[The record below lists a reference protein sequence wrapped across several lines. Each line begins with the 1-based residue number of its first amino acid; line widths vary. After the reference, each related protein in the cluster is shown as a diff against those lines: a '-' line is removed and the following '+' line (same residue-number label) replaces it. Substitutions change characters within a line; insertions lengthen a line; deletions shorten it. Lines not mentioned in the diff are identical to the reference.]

1 MSTYFS
7 PSWPKREGYQ
17 ASADF
22 EHTVDIVQPVARS
35 RTPATSAHAS
45 HSPLASET
53 TENALRY
60 DYAARGRTPPVPDRD
75 RWRSQAALAE
85 AAFEQH
91 QADGLAALIS
101 IDPRTAPVMPVS
113 ATAPAI
119 REDLGER
126 ATPPGGAGG
135 SIGDR
140 PSSRHPDLLP
150 PPQVSMGV
158 VPHARLSVKR
168 LQALAPPVAVA
179 TGFWISRHLQGLSR
193 TGHGNVLQITWSVMG
208 VLVIIN
214 LVIAWTERAAVVT
227 ARQQRQLDR
236 LRVTVNVPVYNEDPD
251 ALRLMIAS
259 LFGQSRLPNSIQIV
273 DDGSACDYTEVIA
286 EFEAI
291 ASFYPTVDASWE
303 RIKNGGKR
311 HAQLVTFG
319 SDQAADI
326 FVTLDSDTV
335 LDEAAIEEGLKPF
348 ADPRVASV
356 AGVLLTLNATH
367 NIFTRLTDTWLTTF
381 QTNTRS
387 AWSRLGCVLINS
399 GGLSF
404 YRARIVRAAVPAY
417 TSETFAGREV
427 RFSDD
432 SMLTLFALLEGRTV
446 QQPTAF
452 AFTVMPDN
460 ISHHVRQQLRWM
472 RGNVI
477 RSFWWFRYLPLYGL
491 AFWQAILAW
500 AMFTV
505 MTALLVDLFI
515 VGPALG
521 HPVPVPYLPLFLA
534 ITYVSGARSLTVRR
548 SDMSRRAQL
557 AAYSLMPVI
566 SLWTTIVLRTL
577 RLYSTATVLRTGWG
591 TRSQVENRLV
601 TREDVTM

>member
-1 MSTYFS
+1 LSTYFS
-7 PSWPKREGYQ
+7 PPWPKPEGYH

-22 EHTVDIVQPVARS
+22 EHTVDVFQPVTRS
-35 RTPATSAHAS
+35 RIPATSAHAS
-45 HSPLASET
+45 HSPLADQT
-53 TENALRY
+53 TENALLRGH
-60 DYAARGRTPPVPDRD
+60 AAPGRTPPVPDR
-75 RWRSQAALAE
+75 RPRPSQDALVK

-91 QADGLAALIS
+91 QADGLAALIA
-101 IDPRTAPVMPVS
+101 IEPCTARTMSAS

-119 REDLGER
+119 REDPGER
-126 ATPPGGAGG
+126 ATLPRGAVGR
-135 SIGDR
+135 IGDR
-140 PSSRHPDLLP
+140 PRSHHPDVLP
-150 PPQVSMGV
+150 PPQDSVGV
-158 VPHARLSVKR
+158 VPRAHLSVKR

-179 TGFWISRHLQGLSR
+179 TGFWISRHLLGLSR
-193 TGHGNVLQITWSVMG
+193 AGHDNVLQITWAMMG
-208 VLVIIN
+208 ALVIIN
-214 LVIAWTERAAVVT
+214 LVIAWTEHAAVVT
-227 ARQQRQLDR
+227 PRQQRQLDQ
-236 LRVTVNVPVYNEDPD
+236 LRVTVNVPVYNEDPA
-251 ALRLMIAS
+251 ALRLMVAS
-259 LFGQSRLPNSIQIV
+259 LFGQSRLPNRIQIV
-273 DDGSACDYTEVIA
+273 DDGSACDYTAVIA

-291 ASFYPTVDASWE
+291 AAYYPTVDASWK
-303 RIKNGGKR
+303 RTGNGGKR
-311 HAQLVTFG
+311 HAQLVTF
-319 SDQAADI
+319 SNDQAADI

-356 AGVLLTLNATH
+356 AGVLLTLNATR

-381 QTNTRS
+381 QSNTRS

-404 YRARIVRAAVPAY
+404 YRARIVRNGIPAY
-417 TSETFAGREV
+417 TSEMFAGREV

-460 ISHHVRQQLRWM
+460 INHHVRQQLRWM

-477 RSFWWFRYLPLYGL
+477 RSFWWFRYLPLCGL
-491 AFWQAILAW
+491 AFWEAILAW

-505 MTALLVDLFI
+505 MTALLADLFI
-515 VGPALG
+515 VGPVLG

-534 ITYVSGARSLTVRR
+534 ITYVSGARSLAVRR
-548 SDMSRRAQL
+548 SDMSRGAQL
-557 AAYSLMPVI
+557 AAYTLMPVI
-566 SLWTTIVLRTL
+566 SLWTTVVLRAL

-591 TRSQVENRLV
+591 TRAQVENRLV
-601 TREDVTM
+601 SKEDVTT